1 MKKISDHISY
11 KEAVNSNY
19 AKQYK
24 IENKPNAAHIKN
36 MELIAEKVFEPLRDW
51 VKYPIRINSMFRSED
66 LNHGIKGAPRSQHLT
81 GNAID
86 LTSMG
91 GKSNLEMFHYIKDN
105 LDFDQLIWE
114 FGSENPQ
121 WLHVSYKNKKDNRK
135 QVLVTK
141 RKGKY
146 FTWSECETC

>member
-24 IENKPNAAHIKN
+24 IENKPTAAHIKN

-66 LNHGIKGAPRSQHLT
+66 LNRGIKGAPRSQHLT

-114 FGSENPQ
+114 FGSENPR

>member
-24 IENKPNAAHIKN
+24 IENKPTAAHIKN

-51 VKYPIRINSMFRSED
+51 VKYPIKINSMFRSEE
-66 LNHGIKGAPRSQHLT
+66 LNRGIKGAPRSQHLT

-91 GKSNLEMFHYIKDN
+91 GKTNLDMFHYIKDN

-114 FGSENPQ
+114 YGSENPR

-135 QVLVTK
+135 QVLVIK

>member
-11 KEAVNSNY
+11 KEATHSDY

-24 IENKPNAAHIKN
+24 IENKPKAEHIKN
-36 MELIAEKVFEPLRDW
+36 MELIAKKVFEPLREY
-51 VKYPIRINSMFRSED
+51 VGAPIKVNSMFRSED
-66 LNHGIKGAPRSQHLT
+66 LNRAIKGSPVSSHLT

-86 LTSMG
+86 LTTMG

-114 FGSENPQ
+114 FGSSEPI

-135 QVLVTK
+135 EVLVT
-141 RKGKY
+141 RKKGR
-146 FTWSECETC
+146 FFNWSGCETC